1 MFYKMVIFSILLV
14 VSAGG
19 ITFATPRVSNG
30 AEQVNPSALNQGN
43 QGKSEVSKLNATPK
57 NSTEQAPSAKPA
69 RKPEPNKSE
78 PKVSDEQQKV
88 NTSLQESKKAVHEKE
103 KSGLPYAIVFF
114 FVFIVGFAS
123 GIWMYRFVMSRKSNG
138 AEQVNQP
145 APNEEN
151 QGRSEDILHNAT
163 AEPPTEQEPPVESA
177 GESEP
182 NKSELNI
189 SDELQKMNASLQE
202 LKKAAQEKEKL
213 LQMNAEMHEELVGL
227 RNGLADSIKKP
238 LLMGLI
244 QIYDRLEDLVKVNS
258 NLPESEI
265 SAAKILKTVN
275 DIKLNCL
282 DLLYEFDVEPV
293 EPKIGDVFNPKEHK
307 AIKTIMTD
315 EATKDRTISSVRQI
329 GFVNVSNSRMLRIGS
344 VEVYKK
350 QD

>member
-1 MFYKMVIFSILLV
+1 MFYKIVIFSILLV

-69 RKPEPNKSE
+69 RKREPNKSE

-123 GIWMYRFVMSRKSNG
+123 GIRMYRFVMSRKSNG

-163 AEPPTEQEPPVESA
+163 AEPPTGPTPSVA
-177 GESEP
+177 PTGESEP
-182 NKSELNI
+182 NISEPSF
-189 SDELQKMNASLQE
+189 SDELQKVNASLQE
-202 LKKAAQEKEKL
+202 LKKVAQEKEKL

-227 RNGLADSIKKP
+227 RNGLADAIKKP
-238 LLMGLI
+238 LLMGLV
-244 QIYDRLEDLVKVNS
+244 QIYDRLEDLVKANS
-258 NLPESEI
+258 NQSETEI
-265 SAAKILKTVN
+265 SATKILKTVN

-315 EATKDRTISSVRQI
+315 DATKDRTISSVRQI
-329 GFVNVSNSRMLRIGS
+329 GFVNVSNSRMLRVGS

-350 QD
+350 QE